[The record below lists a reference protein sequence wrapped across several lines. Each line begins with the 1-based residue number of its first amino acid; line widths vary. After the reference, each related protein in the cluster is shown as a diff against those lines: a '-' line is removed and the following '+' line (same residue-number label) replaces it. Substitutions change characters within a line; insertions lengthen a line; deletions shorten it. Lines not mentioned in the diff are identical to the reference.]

1 MGVANFSLGQSIGIN
16 ENNKSLSIFM
26 DESNAIHLKFLL
38 NHQNCRIHSFGRLV
52 GV

>member
-1 MGVANFSLGQSIGIN
+1 VANFLDQSIGIN
-16 ENNKSLSIFM
+16 ENFLGQSIDM